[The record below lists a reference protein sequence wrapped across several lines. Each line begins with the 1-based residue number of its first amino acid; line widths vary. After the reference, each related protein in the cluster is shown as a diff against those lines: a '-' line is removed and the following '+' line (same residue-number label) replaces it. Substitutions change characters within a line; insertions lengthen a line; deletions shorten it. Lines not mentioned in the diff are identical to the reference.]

1 MVKERQPD
9 VRTVLVANPDWWG
22 DNKSNVTEGIFTPI
36 GQDATRVAALISGDV
51 DMAYPIPVQDWK
63 RLDDADGVSP
73 LTGPEARTI
82 FLGFDQDRDELL
94 YSSVKGTNPF
104 KDQRVRQAFYQA
116 IDHEAIKAKK
126 IGKAESRERV
136 CTYV

>member
-51 DMAYPIPVQDWK
+51 DMAYPIPVQGWK
-63 RLDDADGVSP
+63 RLDEAEGVRP
-73 LTGPEARTI
+73 LTGPEARPRAE
-82 FLGFDQDRDELL
+82 GRRGGEE
-94 YSSVKGTNPF
+94 G
-104 KDQRVRQAFYQA
+104 VRTGRYRRWGC
-116 IDHEAIKAKK
+116 I
-126 IGKAESRERV
+126 
-136 CTYV
+136 Y